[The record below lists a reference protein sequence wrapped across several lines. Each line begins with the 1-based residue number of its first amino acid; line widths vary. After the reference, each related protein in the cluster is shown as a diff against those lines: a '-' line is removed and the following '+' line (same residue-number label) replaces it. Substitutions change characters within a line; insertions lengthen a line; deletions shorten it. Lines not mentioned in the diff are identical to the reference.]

1 MISMIAGLKVFRM
14 HELEAWL
21 GPVVSLHQFQC
32 SFGLV
37 TCWKWVYWWMHVYQD
52 KGNCCI

>member
-1 MISMIAGLKVFRM
+1 MIHMISGLEVLKM

-21 GPVVSLHQFQC
+21 GLVVSLHGFQY

-37 TCWKWVYWWMHVYQD
+37 TC
-52 KGNCCI
+52 

>member
-1 MISMIAGLKVFRM
+1 MIASLEVFKM

-21 GPVVSLHQFQC
+21 GLVVSLHEFQC

-37 TCWKWVYWWMHVYQD
+37 TC
-52 KGNCCI
+52 